1 MAILSYRDLTVWQKA
16 MDLAIEVYRLTQ
28 GFPKTEEYR
37 LTAQTTRAAVS
48 VPANIAEGHA
58 RGTRKDYANFI
69 SIASG
74 SLAEVETFLTLSVR
88 LGFALETDVEIAAGL
103 AAEIGRMLAAL
114 RARLK
119 QEAGSQA

>member
-37 LTAQTTRAAVS
+37 LTAQITRAAVS

-69 SIASG
+69 SIANG

-88 LGFALETDVEIAAGL
+88 LGLALEADVEAATAL
-103 AAEIGRMLAAL
+103 ASEIGRMLATL
-114 RARLK
+114 RTRLK